1 MTKEPTQQAK
11 YAEPLVFELEPTKYQ
26 KYHKPTTISRIS
38 IITTLSSFSSN
49 DFLC

>member
-26 KYHKPTTISRIS
+26 KYHNWNLPSTKN
-38 IITTLSSFSSN
+38 IILLKFQMK
-49 DFLC
+49 